1 MAGQQATKAAAVRSS
16 AVRRPR
22 HRRAVL
28 WCKNSNGEDALRKG
42 DSTHFLYRP
51 EAEGEQTGDS
61 GWHGRFLK
69 ALFSRI
75 GRGTGGE
82 TMGTISRER
91 RRCGR

>member
-1 MAGQQATKAAAVRSS
+1 MAGRRATKAAVVRSS

-42 DSTHFLYRP
+42 DSTRFLYRP

-91 RRCGR
+91 RRCER